1 MSYIN
6 LDNTSSYDMYLRG
19 ERHGATPEARLA
31 AASSIL
37 EEKLGAIGK
46 AKKRQLNWVIAGYGF
61 GAVMSFVYWGGTSG
75 DGLAV
80 AMFMNLAAYNYGKY
94 QFQPEAEHYAFN
106 QAVARWTGEGRPIG
120 YD

>member
-1 MSYIN
+1 MGNVNS
-6 LDNTSSYDMYLRG
+6 DTTESYDTYLRR

-37 EEKLGAIGK
+37 EEKLGAIEK

-94 QFQPEAEHYAFN
+94 KFQPEAEHYAFN